1 MARVT
6 PREFAEKW
14 SKNLSASTEY
24 IRAGVQKVTVA
35 PSEKAIQSKEKFKRK
50 LIEAID
56 KGVWEAGLRAYTLE
70 QWKADM
76 LNKAIPRI
84 PEGADKAKSKVENFA
99 SKLLPYIDSGLEK
112 IKTMPNVTLEDS
124 IRRATEWIRYMAQF
138 KKTQ

>member
-1 MARVT
+1 MVSVT
-6 PREFAEKW
+6 PKEFAEKW

-24 IRAGVQKVTVA
+24 IRLGVQKVTVA
-35 PSEKAIQSKEKFKRK
+35 PSEKAIQAKEKFKRR

-56 KGVWEAGLRAYTLE
+56 KGNWENGLKSYTLE

-84 PEGADKAKSKVENFA
+84 PEGADKAKSKVESFA

-112 IKTMPNVTLEDS
+112 IKTMPSVTLEDN
-124 IRRATEWIRYMAQF
+124 IRRVTEWIRYMAQF
-138 KKTQ
+138 KK